1 MKFWFK
7 NEYFQARSDN
17 RRFHARYSQINAKVK
32 INTPESKNGAI
43 IQLRPAINRQ
53 KDILP

>member
-7 NEYFQARSDN
+7 NEYFQAWSDN

-43 IQLRPAINRQ
+43 IQLRPTISRQ